1 MWGRG
6 QGGELRDEM
15 NKILEGVSGRVLRKI
30 WGYRNPIPP
39 PLQYTGTGTSYGL
52 YSADCM
58 VTLFSASVS
67 AGK

>member
-39 PLQYTGTGTSYGL
+39 PLQPVL
-52 YSADCM
+52 VLVRVYSADRL

>member
-15 NKILEGVSGRVLRKI
+15 NKILEGVSGRVLRKS

-39 PLQYTGTGTSYGL
+39 PLQYTGTGTS
-52 YSADCM
+52 
-58 VTLFSASVS
+58 
-67 AGK
+67 

>member
-1 MWGRG
+1 MGKRS
-6 QGGELRDEM
+6 GGELRDEM

-39 PLQYTGTGTSYGL
+39 PLQYIGTGTSLIG
-52 YSADCM
+52 YSADRM